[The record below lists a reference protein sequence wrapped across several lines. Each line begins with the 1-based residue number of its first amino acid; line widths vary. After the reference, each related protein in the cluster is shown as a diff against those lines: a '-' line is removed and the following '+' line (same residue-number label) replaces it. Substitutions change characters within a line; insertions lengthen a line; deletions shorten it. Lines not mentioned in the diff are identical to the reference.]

1 MQIIDKLRRKRKK
14 STFIKILEYAGTYL
28 VIFITRLVPLKAVK
42 IISNFLGDLLYL
54 LSKKRRNIAIK
65 NLQNAF
71 KEENTGEEIRKI
83 ARYSCRSFLLT
94 FLEIIK
100 LRSLFKKPGSASTFK
115 NLEELF
121 HKAKKIHDDTGGCI
135 FVTPHIGS
143 WELLSHLISAVGIP
157 IAIVA
162 RPIDNEYLEKLIYAN
177 RAASGQVIIPKK
189 NALFALRENLRQG
202 KSVGMLPDQSTMK
215 GLSINFF
222 GHKATTTPVPAILAI
237 NYKRPIVVAA
247 CCRKLG
253 DYQYEGFI
261 CDPIWPGENS
271 AREISEDISRVK
283 SEKAEIFRLTEDMNQ
298 KMESIIR
305 KYPEQYLWIHNR
317 WKTYKGK
324 REIFS

>member
-1 MQIIDKLRRKRKK
+1 MQIIDKLRKKRKK

-42 IISNFLGDLLYL
+42 IISNFLGDLLYFL
-54 LSKKRRNIAIK
+54 IPRRRNIAIR

-71 KEENTGEEIRKI
+71 KGEKTEKEIKKI
-83 ARYSCRSFLLT
+83 ARYSCRSFFLT

-100 LRSLFKKPGSASTFK
+100 LQFLFRKPGSASTFR

-135 FVTPHIGS
+135 FVTPHLGN
-143 WELLSHLISAVGIP
+143 WELLPHILSSAGVTL
-157 IAIVA
+157 AFVA
-162 RPIDNEYLEKLIYAN
+162 RPLDNPYLEKLIFAN
-177 RAASGQVIIPKK
+177 RASSGNIIIPKK
-189 NALFALRENLRQG
+189 NALFALREALRQG
-202 KSVGMLPDQSTMK
+202 KSIGMLPDQSTMK

-222 GHKATTTPVPAILAI
+222 GHKATTTPVPAILAV
-237 NYKRPIVVAA
+237 NYKRPIVVIA
-247 CCRKLG
+247 CCRKSG

-261 CDPIWPGENS
+261 CDPIWPGESS
-271 AREISEDISRVK
+271 AREISEDISCAK
-283 SEKAEIFRLTEDMNQ
+283 NEKAEIFRLTEEMNQ

-324 REIFS
+324 REMFT

>member
-1 MQIIDKLRRKRKK
+1 MRKKRKK

-28 VIFITRLVPLKAVK
+28 VISITRLVPLKAVK
-42 IISNFLGDLLYL
+42 IISNFLGDLLYFL
-54 LSKKRRNIAIK
+54 IPRRRNIAIR

-71 KEENTGEEIRKI
+71 KGEKTEKEIKKI
-83 ARYSCRSFLLT
+83 ARYSCRSFFLT

-100 LRSLFKKPGSASTFK
+100 FRPLLAKSDSSGMFKEGIE
-115 NLEELF
+115 NLGGLF

-135 FVTPHIGS
+135 FVTPHIGC
-143 WELLSHLISAVGIP
+143 WELLPHLSSAAGIP
-157 IAIVA
+157 LAIVA
-162 RPIDNEYLEKLIYAN
+162 RPLDNEYLEKLIYAN
-177 RAASGQVIIPKK
+177 RAAIGNVIIPKK
-189 NALFALRENLRQG
+189 NALFAFRETLRQG
-202 KSVGMLPDQSTMK
+202 KSIAMLPDQSTMK

-237 NYKRPIVVAA
+237 NYKRPIVVVA
-247 CCRKLG
+247 CCRKSG

-261 CDPIWPGENS
+261 CDPIWPGEY
-271 AREISEDISRVK
+271 K
-283 SEKAEIFRLTEDMNQ
+283 SEKAEIVRLTEEMNQ